1 MKKLIIVIILSIL
14 LVSTFYPR
22 LEKEKVLSVLNSTDW
37 VAKQHVNSKILEQD
51 LMFMIPVPFGSFV
64 STYEGSWY
72 VTFWGKVI

>member
-14 LVSTFYPR
+14 LVSTFYPW

-37 VAKQHVNSKILEQD
+37 VAKQHINSKILEQD
-51 LMFMIPVPFGSFV
+51 LIDMIPVPFGYLV
-64 STYEGSWY
+64 PTYEGIWY